1 MDSYIQAKPRE
12 LMPNTNSDFVRVA
25 AFLWRRRWLLL
36 ILIVVGAA
44 AGVGLSY
51 RFTPLY
57 KADALLIP
65 SDETLGLNAVSGALG
80 GLGGSL
86 GGLASLVGIGGKADK
101 EGEAIETLKS
111 RSLTTSFIE
120 QNGLMLILFHDRWDP
135 VAKKFRAGLFGR
147 VPTLEDGYKKFD
159 KSIRT
164 VVENRK
170 TGLTTIS
177 VTWEDPVLAKQW
189 TQGIVDA
196 ANDLL
201 RTQAIERS
209 NRNLEYLRKAADSTN
224 ITEVKATIYKLMET
238 EVKKLMVAYGGKE
251 YAFRMVD
258 PPVVPERKDSPQR
271 LVFLLGGAVVCPML
285 GFLLIALRDLKG
297 RVTQ

>member
-1 MDSYIQAKPRE
+1 MSSNTQARPRE

-25 AFLWRRRWLLL
+25 AFLWRRRLMLC

-44 AGVGLSY
+44 AGAGLSY
-51 RFTPLY
+51 RVKPLY
-57 KADALLIP
+57 KADALLVP
-65 SDETLGLNAVSGALG
+65 SDETLGLNATGALG
-80 GLGGSL
+80 ALGGSL

-101 EGEAIETLKS
+101 ESEAIETLKS
-111 RSLTTSFIE
+111 RGLTTAYIVS
-120 QNGLMLILFHDRWDP
+120 NGLMPILFQDRWDP
-135 VAKKFRAGLFGR
+135 VTKKWHVDLFGR
-147 VPTLEDGYKKFD
+147 VPTLEDGYRKFD

-177 VTWEDPVLAKQW
+177 VIWTDRNLAKQW
-189 TQGIVDA
+189 TQGLVDA
-196 ANDLL
+196 ANELL

-209 NRNLEYLRKAADSTN
+209 TLNLEYLRKASDSTN

-238 EVKKLMVAYGGKE
+238 EIKKQMVAYGGKD

-258 PPVVPERKDSPQR
+258 PPVVPERKDSPIR
-271 LVFLLGGAVVCPML
+271 SLYLLVGAVLCPML
-285 GFLLIALRDLKG
+285 GCLFIALRDLKG
-297 RVTQ
+297 RVTP

>member
-1 MDSYIQAKPRE
+1 MDSTTQARPRE
-12 LMPNTNSDFVRVA
+12 LMPNTKSDFDRAA
-25 AFLWRRRWLLL
+25 AFLWRRRWLLF
-36 ILIVVGAA
+36 ILIAVGAA
-44 AGVGLSY
+44 AGAGLSY

-65 SDETLGLNAVSGALG
+65 SDETLGLNASGALG
-80 GLGGSL
+80 ALGGSL
-86 GGLASLVGIGGKADK
+86 GGLASLVGIGGKGDK
-101 EGEAIETLKS
+101 ESEAIETLKS

-120 QNGLMLILFHDRWDP
+120 SNGLMLILFHDRWDP
-135 VAKKFRAGLFGR
+135 LTKKWRVGLFDH

-170 TGLTTIS
+170 TGLITIA

-189 TQGIVDA
+189 TQGLVDA

-201 RTQAIERS
+201 RTQAIARS
-209 NRNLEYLRKAADSTN
+209 SLNLEYLRKASDATN
-224 ITEVKATIYKLMET
+224 IAEVKSTIFKLMET
-238 EVKKLMVAYGGKE
+238 EIKKQMVAYGGKD
-251 YAFRMVD
+251 YAYRMID
-258 PPVVPERKDSPQR
+258 PPVVPERKDFPHR
-271 LVFLLGGAVVCPML
+271 LLFLLGGAVVCPML
-285 GFLLIALRDLKG
+285 GFLAIALRDLKE

>member
-1 MDSYIQAKPRE
+1 
-12 LMPNTNSDFVRVA
+12 MPNTNSDFDRAA
-25 AFLWRRRWLLL
+25 AFLWRRRWLMS
-36 ILIVVGAA
+36 ILVIVGAA
-44 AGVGLSY
+44 AGAGLSY
-51 RFTPLY
+51 SFTPLY
-57 KADALLIP
+57 KADALLVP
-65 SDETLGLNAVSGALG
+65 SDETLGLNAAAGALS

-101 EGEAIETLKS
+101 ESEAIETLKS
-111 RSLTTSFIE
+111 RALTNAYIE
-120 QNGLMLILFHDRWDP
+120 SNGLMPILFHDKWDP
-135 VAKKFRAGLFGR
+135 VAKKWRVSRFGH
-147 VPTLEDGYKKFD
+147 VPTLEDGYRIFD

-189 TQGIVDA
+189 AQGLVDA
-196 ANDLL
+196 ANELL

-209 NRNLEYLRKAADSTN
+209 SRNLEYLRKASDATN

-238 EVKKLMVAYGGKE
+238 EIKKQMVAYGGKD
-251 YAFRMVD
+251 YAFRVVD
-258 PPVVPERKDSPQR
+258 PPVVPERKDFPHR
-271 LVFLLGGAVVCPML
+271 ALFLLGGAVVCPLL
-285 GFLLIALRDLKG
+285 GFLFIALRDLKA